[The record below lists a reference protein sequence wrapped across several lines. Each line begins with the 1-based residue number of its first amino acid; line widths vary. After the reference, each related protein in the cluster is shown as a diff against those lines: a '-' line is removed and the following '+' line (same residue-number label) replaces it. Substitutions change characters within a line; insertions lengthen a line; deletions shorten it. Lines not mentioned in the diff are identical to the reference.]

1 MAVASSNRANNVAH
15 KYTYSFLFIT
25 IVSTI
30 LLPAFRLSGVGV
42 RIDDIAPILWAST
55 YCISLLTRTWRP
67 IELTRIASLLALA
80 LILPL
85 SIANGIINGY
95 DGSLA
100 DLGQWFRI
108 VKFVAIY
115 AMATVF
121 FSGGGSPLK
130 VATIISRC
138 GWLLLAICLD
148 QYFDFSGLTRSYVPY
163 VAPTQW
169 EAVVNHPTPRPVGM
183 IGNPNEAAFLF
194 VLIGIASTFLFSVT
208 GKKTALL
215 MSIFV
220 VLGIVLTLSRT
231 ALASYLAALSIF
243 MVFYFA
249 HMFTVRGLGIS
260 LLIAIG
266 IGYSIT
272 ISSVQERFLW
282 RFERA
287 FEMGEDDK
295 SVSVRYENWQENFG
309 IATQHPILGVG
320 PLRRA
325 DFEHAADNEWLL
337 LWRSYGLLGIL
348 SFISFFAIP
357 NLMISDK
364 ARRATAWALT
374 VAVFAYMLPAA
385 AFHSLSLFGLV
396 MVVVACTDCPS
407 RFDISTPNNNKV

>member
-1 MAVASSNRANNVAH
+1 MAVASNRRSSSIAH
-15 KYTYSFLFIT
+15 IYTYSCLWVT

-30 LLPAFRLSGVGV
+30 LLPAFRVGGVGV
-42 RIDDIAPILWAST
+42 RIDDIIPILWVFS
-55 YCISLLTRTWRP
+55 YCISLLTRSWRP
-67 IELTRIASLLALA
+67 IELTRITCLLALA
-80 LILPL
+80 AVLPL
-85 SIANGIINGY
+85 SITNGVLNGY
-95 DGSLA
+95 EGSIA
-100 DLGQWFRI
+100 DLGQWLRI
-108 VKFVAIY
+108 LKFAAIY
-115 AMATVF
+115 AMAAVYF
-121 FSGGGSPLK
+121 NDGESPTK
-130 VATIISRC
+130 IASIISRS
-138 GWLLLAICLD
+138 GWMLLAICLD
-148 QYFDFSGLTRSYVPY
+148 QYFDFTGLTRYYVPY

-194 VLIGIASTFLFSVT
+194 VLIGIASSFLFSAT

-215 MSIFV
+215 MSMLV
-220 VLGIVLTLSRT
+220 VAGIVLTLSRT
-231 ALASYLAALSIF
+231 ALAAYLAAVCVLL
-243 MVFYFA
+243 VFHFH
-249 HMFTVRGLGIS
+249 HMFTVKGLCIS
-260 LLIAIG
+260 LLTVLC
-266 IGYSIT
+266 IGYSLT
-272 ISSVQERFLW
+272 LPSVQERFLW

-287 FEMGEDDK
+287 LELGEEDK

-337 LWRSYGLLGIL
+337 LWRSYGLFGIL
-348 SFISFFAIP
+348 SFISLFAIP
-357 NLMISDK
+357 NLMIRDK

-374 VAVFAYMLPAA
+374 IAVFAYMMPAA